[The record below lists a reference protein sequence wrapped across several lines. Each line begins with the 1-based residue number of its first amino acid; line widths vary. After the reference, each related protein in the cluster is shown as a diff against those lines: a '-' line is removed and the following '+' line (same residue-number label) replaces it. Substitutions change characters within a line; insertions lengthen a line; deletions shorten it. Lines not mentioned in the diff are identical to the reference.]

1 MGGKSMKR
9 KIVARL
15 FTHEQYRS
23 AGVAHLVNMDQE
35 IEFYYRGK
43 PITKEQANEMVI
55 EHYKRKNALSK

>member
-1 MGGKSMKR
+1 MKR

-15 FTHEQYRS
+15 PDMFTHEQYRS
-23 AGVAHLVNMDQE
+23 AGVAHLVNMEQE

-55 EHYKRKNALSK
+55 EHYRRKSALSK

>member
-1 MGGKSMKR
+1 MSSIG
-9 KIVARL
+9 
-15 FTHEQYRS
+15 S

-55 EHYKRKNALSK
+55 EHYRRKNALSK